1 MTSVCAPQ
9 CCSVT
14 ITPVEPLGHQLD
26 AVIAVAR
33 SCLQLPTAAQYAA
46 TVWLHELVAMS
57 GPDDVICM
65 SDDDDELPQPARRR
79 SGNNNRMPRL

>member
-14 ITPVEPLGHQLD
+14 IVPVEPLGHQLD
-26 AVIAVAR
+26 AIMAVAR
-33 SCLQLPTAAQYAA
+33 SCLHVPTAAQYAA

-57 GPDDVICM
+57 GPDAVCM

-79 SGNNNRMPRL
+79 SGNNKRIPRL